1 MTQPPDSTTAK
12 QGRGQFKPGQ
22 SGNPRGRPKG
32 SKNKALLAL
41 DKLGAEAAEKVL
53 QAAIAAA
60 LAGDVQAQRLLL
72 SRTWPERRGR
82 PIQLDLPQ
90 IRGPGDVAAALEH
103 LIDAVARGA
112 LTPEEAQ
119 PVATLLKDRLQIFE
133 LVELEAR
140 LSRLEEQMEG
150 GHEG

>member
-1 MTQPPDSTTAK
+1 MTTPPDSTRK
-12 QGRGQFKPGQ
+12 EQGRSRFRPGE

-32 SKNKALLAL
+32 SRNKALLAL

-72 SRTWPERRGR
+72 SRLWPERRGR
-82 PIQLDLPQ
+82 PIHLDLPQ
-90 IRGPGDVAAALEH
+90 IRGPADVAAGLEH
-103 LIDAVARGA
+103 LIDAVAQGV

-119 PVATLLKDRLQIFE
+119 PVAALLKDRVQVFE

-140 LSRLEEQMEG
+140 ITKLEQRQENEP
-150 GHEG
+150 